1 MRNLDEVGLPNAAA
15 KYNGKPVLIAK
26 TGALY
31 HERQEQRAAGDAAAA
46 GGGDAAGDGAVSF
59 LEMDINVHRF
69 SYPARAG
76 LQSICGRFCE
86 MEMAVGFV
94 IEGRSD
100 EELPD
105 VMLGAAQLN
114 RCDWE
119 SAVAL

>member
-1 MRNLDEVGLPNAAA
+1 
-15 KYNGKPVLIAK
+15 
-26 TGALY
+26 
-31 HERQEQRAAGDAAAA
+31 
-46 GGGDAAGDGAVSF
+46 
-59 LEMDINVHRF
+59 MDINVHRF

-76 LQSICGRFCE
+76 LQSIFGRFCE

-100 EELPD
+100 EELPE

>member
-15 KYNGKPVLIAK
+15 TYNGKPVLIAK

-76 LQSICGRFCE
+76 LQSIFGRFCE

-100 EELPD
+100 VELPE